1 MTTDF
6 ASKGVG
12 EAQRRFAM
20 SNAPLMPK
28 ATAVWLLDN
37 TALTFDQVADFT
49 KMHPLEIRAI
59 ADGDAAQGIKGM
71 DPLSNGQLTRE
82 EIERGEKNPDYR
94 LRLQESKVVL
104 PPQPKRKGPRY
115 TPVSRRHERPSAI
128 LWLLRSHPEL
138 KDAQVMRLVG
148 TTKSTIA
155 SVRDRTHWNTSQLT
169 PIDPVTLGLCSQ
181 IELDFEVARAAKEKP
196 IDAAYG
202 GATLLP
208 ASETTK
214 KDEYETSEKSSDDL
228 NVDAVFAKLKTLGG
242 KKQEQEE
249 E

>member
-1 MTTDF
+1 
-6 ASKGVG
+6 V
-12 EAQRRFAM
+12 R
-20 SNAPLMPK
+20 P
-28 ATAVWLLDN
+28 
-37 TALTFDQVADFT
+37 
-49 KMHPLEIRAI
+49 I
-59 ADGDAAQGIKGM
+59 
-71 DPLSNGQLTRE
+71 SNGQLTRE
-82 EIERGEKNPDYR
+82 EIEKGEKNQDYR

-196 IDAAYG
+196 IDANYG

-214 KDEYETSEKSSDDL
+214 KDEYEPSEKSSDDL

-242 KKQEQEE
+242 KKHEE
-249 E
+249 EEE